1 MKIVKTGMAGSLESS
16 DVLITVDSNPGK
28 GRNVNL
34 NSIVKRQYG
43 KQILKVV
50 DETLEQLS
58 VKDAKIRLEDK
69 GALDCTIRARLE
81 AAVYRA
87 AGSES
92 YPWENLT

>member
-1 MKIVKTGMAGSLESS
+1 MKIVKTGLAGSLESS
-16 DVLITVDSNPGK
+16 DVLITVDSNHGK
-28 GRNVNL
+28 GRDVSL
-34 NSIVKRQYG
+34 SSIVKRQYG

-50 DETLEQLS
+50 GETLDLLAIDD
-58 VKDAKIRLEDK
+58 VKVRLEDK

-92 YPWENLT
+92 YPWETLS

>member
-16 DVLITVDSNPGK
+16 DVLITVDSNAGK
-28 GRNVNL
+28 GREIDL
-34 NSIVKRQYG
+34 DSIVQRQYG

-50 DETLEQLS
+50 NNTLDLLS
-58 VKDAKIRLEDK
+58 VEDIKVRLEDK

-87 AGSES
+87 AGSKT
-92 YPWENLT
+92 YPWEKLS

>member
-16 DVLITVDSNPGK
+16 DVLITVDSNHGK
-28 GRNVNL
+28 GRDVSL
-34 NSIVKRQYG
+34 SSIVKRQYG

-50 DETLEQLS
+50 DDTLDTLS
-58 VKDAKIRLEDK
+58 IKDVKVRLEDK

-87 AGSES
+87 AGSET
-92 YPWENLT
+92 YPWENLS

>member
-1 MKIVKTGMAGSLESS
+1 MKIIKTGLAGSLESS

-28 GRNVNL
+28 GREVSL
-34 NSIVKRQYG
+34 SSIVKRQYG

-50 DETLEQLS
+50 DETLNKLS
-58 VKDAKIRLEDK
+58 VADAKIRLEDK

-87 AGSES
+87 AGSGNFK
-92 YPWENLT
+92 WEELA

>member
-16 DVLITVDSNPGK
+16 DVLITVDSHPEK
-28 GRNVNL
+28 GREISL
-34 NSIVKRQYG
+34 NSTVKRQYG

-50 DETLEQLS
+50 NETLDLLS
-58 VKDAKIRLEDK
+58 IEDIKVRLEDK

-87 AGSES
+87 AGSKT
-92 YPWENLT
+92 YPWEKLV